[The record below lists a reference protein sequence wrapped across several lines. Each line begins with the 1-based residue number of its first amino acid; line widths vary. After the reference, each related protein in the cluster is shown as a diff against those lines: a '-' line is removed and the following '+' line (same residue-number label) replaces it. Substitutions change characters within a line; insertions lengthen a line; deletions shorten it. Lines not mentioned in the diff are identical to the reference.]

1 MKPLIPLLACL
12 CCVPLLAADDKD
24 AAAKKEL
31 EALQGEWHVAS
42 VSGLGRSLPWMDYR
56 DAGVTIKGSE
66 LSSKLFTGSQVSTFA
81 RVGKRTTP
89 AVRPVLG
96 TILRDRE
103 KPDEPKLQP
112 LTFRLDPAAAP
123 KRIDVEF
130 KDGPDALTLLGV
142 YALDGEQLK
151 ICLAVPKA
159 ARPKEVA
166 AGDDRVVLSLARKPT
181 EDAARVKAIKGAREQ
196 LAGTWAVESGKFD
209 QDELSAQDLK
219 DFRLTFGD
227 DGVKW
232 EEAGKTEALAV
243 ELDPTTTPAAANLTV
258 AAGPRKGELI
268 RAVYELKQDALTL
281 RLPFSLDYPRPPDLA
296 KEVGIDALLVLKRA
310 KP

>member
-1 MKPLIPLLACL
+1 VKPLTLLALLAC
-12 CCVPLLAADDKD
+12 VPFLAADDKE

-66 LSSKLFTGSQVSTFA
+66 LSSKLFTGSQVSTFG

-89 AVRPVLG
+89 ALRPVLG

-103 KPDEPKLQP
+103 KTDEPKLQP
-112 LTFRLDPAAAP
+112 LTFRLDPAASP
-123 KRIDVEF
+123 KAIDVEF
-130 KDGPDALTLLGV
+130 KAGPDALTLLGV
-142 YALDGEQLK
+142 YAIDGDHLK
-151 ICLAVPKA
+151 LCLAVPRA

-166 AGDDRVVLSLARKPT
+166 TGDDRVVLVMARKPA
-181 EDAARVKAIKGAREQ
+181 EDAARVKAIKEAREQ
-196 LAGTWAVESGKFD
+196 LAGTWTVESGRFD
-209 QDELSAQDLK
+209 QDDLSAADVK
-219 DFRLTFGD
+219 GFRLTFGD
-227 DGVKW
+227 AGVKW
-232 EEAGKTEALAV
+232 EEAGGAETLTV
-243 ELDPTTTPAAANLTV
+243 DLDPLATPAAVNLTV

-268 RAVYELKQDALTL
+268 RGVYELKQDTLTL
-281 RLPFSLDYPRPPDLA
+281 RLPFSLDYPRPPDVS
-296 KEVGIDALLVLKRA
+296 KEVGIDALIVLKRA

>member
-1 MKPLIPLLACL
+1 VKPLIPLIACL
-12 CCVPLLAADDKD
+12 CCVPFLAADDKD
-24 AAAKKEL
+24 AAKKEL
-31 EALQGEWHVAS
+31 EALQGEWHVAA

-96 TILRDRE
+96 TVLRDRE
-103 KPDEPKLQP
+103 KPAAPKLVP
-112 LTFRLDPAAAP
+112 LAFRLDPAAAP

-151 ICLAVPKA
+151 LCLAVPKA
-159 ARPKEVA
+159 TRPKEVA
-166 AGDDRVVLSLARKPT
+166 AGDDRVMLALARKPA
-181 EDAARVKAIKGAREQ
+181 EDAVRGKAIKEAREQ

-209 QDELSAQDLK
+209 EDDLSAADLK
-219 DFRLTFGD
+219 EFRLTFGD

-232 EEAGKTEALAV
+232 EEAGKTEALTV
-243 ELDPTTTPAAANLTV
+243 DLDPTTAPAAVNLTV
-258 AAGPRKGELI
+258 AAGPRKGELV
-268 RAVYELKQDALTL
+268 RAVYELKRDTLTL
-281 RLPFSLDYPRPPDLA
+281 RLPYSVDYPRPPDLA
-296 KEVGIDALLVLKRA
+296 RGVGIDALLVLKRV